1 MAAST
6 AKEHRSPYAP
16 ALGLR
21 LLLLAGLSILLQYVD
36 HRNNHLDTVRKAIGA
51 TVYPLRVI
59 VDAPVS
65 AWRWFDETTTSR
77 NDLQIENERL
87 KTERLLTQ
95 ARLQRYAA
103 LEAENARLRAML
115 EARSQV
121 RAQVRVAEIMSVSAN
136 PFRHFMVVDKG
147 TTDGVYAGQA
157 IVDAD
162 GVVGQVIE
170 AGVASSQCLLISD
183 PGHDLPVE
191 VNRNGLRTIARGTG
205 EYDSLDLP
213 FLPNNADIEPGD
225 LLVTSGLGGAFPAG
239 YPVAVV
245 ETVTRLPQEPFASVT
260 ARPSAAL
267 NRVREIMLIWTEPEE
282 EEPEASEAADVARP
296 EEDAGGGN
304 ETTGEETD
312 AVEDTPADEPE
323 ASEPEPEPESD
334 GEDGEAGEL
343 PADVTGGDND

>member
-1 MAAST
+1 MAVAKS
-6 AKEHRSPYAP
+6 KEHRSPYSP
-16 ALGLR
+16 AIGLR
-21 LLLLAGLSILLQYVD
+21 LLLLAGLSILLQYID
-36 HRNNHLDTVRKAIGA
+36 HRDNHLDTLRKAIGA
-51 TVYPLRVI
+51 TVYPLRIV

-65 AWRWFDETTTSR
+65 AWQWIGETTTSR
-77 NDLQIENERL
+77 NQLQIENSRL

-115 EARSQV
+115 EARNRM

-136 PFRHFMVVDKG
+136 PIRHFMVVDKG
-147 TTDGVYAGQA
+147 TTDGVYTGQP

-267 NRVREIMLIWTEPEE
+267 NQIREIMLIWTDEQGDIATAGEP
-282 EEPEASEAADVARP
+282 PSPVD
-296 EEDAGGGN
+296 DQS
-304 ETTGEETD
+304 GEESTP
-312 AVEDTPADEPE
+312 APEPPADEE
-323 ASEPEPEPESD
+323 TEPETGD
-334 GEDGEAGEL
+334 TG
-343 PADVTGGDND
+343 ADDE

>member
-6 AKEHRSPYAP
+6 TSEQRRSPYAP

-21 LLLLAGLSILLQYVD
+21 LLLLAALSILLQYVD
-36 HRNNHLDTVRKAIGA
+36 HRDNYLDTLRKAIGA

-77 NDLQIENERL
+77 NDLQAENSRL
-87 KTERLLTQ
+87 KAERLLTQ
-95 ARLQRYAA
+95 SRLQRYSA

-115 EARSQV
+115 EAREQV

-136 PFRHFMVVDKG
+136 PFRHVLVVDKG
-147 TTDGVYAGQA
+147 TSDGVYNGQA
-157 IVDAD
+157 LVDAD
-162 GVVGQVIE
+162 GIVGQVIE
-170 AGVASSQCLLISD
+170 AGVASAQCILISD

-191 VNRNGLRTIARGTG
+191 VNRSGVRTIARGTG
-205 EYDSLDLP
+205 DYNTLNLP

-225 LLVTSGLGGAFPAG
+225 LLVTSGLGDAFPAG

-245 ETVTRLPQEPFASVT
+245 ETVTRLPQEPFALVT

-267 NRVREIMLIWTEPEE
+267 NQVREVMLIWSDDEQAPTETPAVDAVGDEE
-282 EEPEASEAADVARP
+282 E
-296 EEDAGGGN
+296 GN
-304 ETTGEETD
+304 E
-312 AVEDTPADEPE
+312 
-323 ASEPEPEPESD
+323 
-334 GEDGEAGEL
+334 
-343 PADVTGGDND
+343 